1 MSSGQANQLVA
12 APCKAASHYSEFLRV
27 LLADFL
33 PSMAGLAPQA
43 FLYCPSEPK
52 DCALKLHA
60 LLQQFAWTESEVS
73 RTPGWLLSVVED

>member
-1 MSSGQANQLVA
+1 
-12 APCKAASHYSEFLRV
+12 
-27 LLADFL
+27 
-33 PSMAGLAPQA
+33 MAGLAPQA